1 MRRRRL
7 TIIVRHIRRL
17 LPWTNLKRFLDG
29 LNTLR
34 IPDGT
39 KISPRS
45 LVAVSRSTQRT
56 PRATCYARWE
66 FQMILSIASSRRG
79 VGRMHWMEQ
88 PTIPRWTGERLFIS
102 LALEP
107 LELGLGNHR
116 RLMESKT

>member
-7 TIIVRHIRRL
+7 TTIVRHIRRL

-45 LVAVSRSTQRT
+45 LVVVSRSTQRT
-56 PRATCYARWE
+56 PRATCYARLE
-66 FQMILSIASSRRG
+66 FQMTLSIASSRRG
-79 VGRMHWMEQ
+79 VDRMHLMEQ
-88 PTIPRWTGERLFIS
+88 PTTLRWTSKRLLLS
-102 LALEP
+102 LVLEASK
-107 LELGLGNHR
+107 LGNHR
-116 RLMESKT
+116 SLILMESKT

>member
-7 TIIVRHIRRL
+7 TTIVRHMRRL
-17 LPWTNLKRFLDG
+17 VPWTNLKRFLDG

-45 LVAVSRSTQRT
+45 LVVVSRSTQRT
-56 PRATCYARWE
+56 PRATCYAHSE
-66 FQMILSIASSRRG
+66 FQMILLIASFRCD

-88 PTIPRWTGERLFIS
+88 PTILSWTSQRLFHF
-102 LALEP
+102 LE
-107 LELGLGNHR
+107 
-116 RLMESKT
+116 